1 VLKEQRPENNRKRRE
16 IGTLRHLKTVT
27 TARLRSKPRNE
38 GQEYLDLWSLK
49 LNRARWAQ
57 AEQQA
62 QERLKAIDRA
72 ISKLELPDGGVSGN
86 EPNGSHVNK
95 TIDLGL
101 RSPGGR

>member
-1 VLKEQRPENNRKRRE
+1 MAVLKEQRPENNRKRRE
-16 IGTLRHLKTVT
+16 IGTLCHLKTVT

-57 AEQQA
+57 EQA
-62 QERLKAIDRA
+62 QERLKAIDHA
-72 ISKLELPDGGVSGN
+72 ISKLEFPDGGVPGHERN
-86 EPNGSHVNK
+86 EAHVNK